1 MKLKALKCPKIQMY
15 GPFIVVQ
22 VALILKDGTQPF
34 CGGTIICA
42 KFIMTAAHCMSTSA
56 EDFFVL
62 AGEHDLMVNMDFA
75 TRHEVEKIVIH
86 PQFNNPAWDY
96 DFAILELKDTIAL
109 TGASKARAACL
120 PEAGDTIFR
129 YKGCHAK

>member
-1 MKLKALKCPKIQMY
+1 MIQTY
-15 GPFIVVQ
+15 GPLNVVQ

-42 KFIMTAAHCMSTSA
+42 KFIMTAAHCMTIMTINA
-56 EDFFVL
+56 EDFVVL
-62 AGEHDLMVNMDFA
+62 AGEHDLVVHMDFA

-86 PQFNNPAWDY
+86 PQFNNTAWDY